1 MTLAQWIIRLN
12 ALFFSLYGLLFFFV
26 PETLLF
32 WVTGSAANTTS
43 AMIDTRATYGGMS
56 LAIGLLL
63 FYFSMKVVYEKLG
76 LVLVILIMGNMAF
89 GRSLGILLDGNP
101 NPVMWLFLVG
111 ELVTLII
118 SAVLLTRGQ
127 LKSQLT

>member
-63 FYFSMKVVYEKLG
+63 FYFSMKLVYEKLG
-76 LVLVILIMGNMAF
+76 LVFVILIMGNMAF

>member
-32 WVTGSAANTTS
+32 WVTGSTANTTS

-76 LVLVILIMGNMAF
+76 LVFVILIMGNMAF

>member
-63 FYFSMKVVYEKLG
+63 FYFSMKLVYEKLG
-76 LVLVILIMGNMAF
+76 LVFVILIMGNMAF

-127 LKSQLT
+127 VKPQLT

>member
-32 WVTGSAANTTS
+32 WVTGSVANTTS

-63 FYFSMKVVYEKLG
+63 FYFSMKLVYEKLG
-76 LVLVILIMGNMAF
+76 LVFVILIMGNMAF